1 MRAGVVEPCVSL
13 ARAEAAEIS
22 KGARW
27 DASRTW
33 RLIHARSPTAHHPA
47 PPSTG
52 AATLLCQLVLTEA
65 EGGARGV
72 KMHVEVR
79 LQVLAAM
86 AMSQSD
92 EAHSVSAMGLATV
105 CNAPDVNASLVAKI
119 ALPALVRLG
128 RSPKADTQCAA
139 LDALSVLGEL
149 PQVQQQLDLA
159 RGRVT

>member
-1 MRAGVVEPCVSL
+1 
-13 ARAEAAEIS
+13 
-22 KGARW
+22 
-27 DASRTW
+27 
-33 RLIHARSPTAHHPA
+33 
-47 PPSTG
+47 
-52 AATLLCQLVLTEA
+52 
-65 EGGARGV
+65 
-72 KMHVEVR
+72 
-79 LQVLAAM
+79 M

-159 RGRVT
+159 PGRVT